1 MLSSTTCF
9 SSNNTGETYWQLTQ
23 DAEFQHPCSES
34 IIVIII
40 IIIIIVV
47 VIIIV
52 IIIIIIVVVVVI
64 IIIVIIIIIIAYYV
78 YLFAGSIAMPAGNGV
93 ASCPP
98 ATLVAVGKTLQMHVS
113 SPLAD
118 LQTPLFAASQRY
130 SSMRCWPGILLE
142 PTADWRTH
150 GLDL

>member
-52 IIIIIIVVVVVI
+52 IIIIIIIIVVVLI
-64 IIIVIIIIIIAYYV
+64 IIIIIIAYYV

>member
-23 DAEFQHPCSES
+23 DAEFQHPCSET
-34 IIVIII
+34 IIVIIIII

-52 IIIIIIVVVVVI
+52 IIIIIIIIVVVLI
-64 IIIVIIIIIIAYYV
+64 IIIIIIAYYV

>member
-64 IIIVIIIIIIAYYV
+64 IIIVIIIIIAYYV

>member
-64 IIIVIIIIIIAYYV
+64 IIIVIIIIIAYYV
-78 YLFAGSIAMPAGNGV
+78 YLFAGSIAMPVGNGV

>member
-23 DAEFQHPCSES
+23 DAEFQHPCSET
-34 IIVIII
+34 IIVIIIII

-52 IIIIIIVVVVVI
+52 IIIIIIIIVVV
-64 IIIVIIIIIIAYYV
+64 VIIIIIIAYYV